1 MTVLDANAGVIAKVC
16 ALLRAASAAEA
27 TGTSTTELAR
37 SAGVARPTA
46 HRLLTELADEG
57 FVDRDTGTG
66 RWALG
71 PEIYLLGSM
80 AALRYDVTDQARDI
94 VQDLAMRSGES
105 AFLSACR
112 GGETVCLLRVE
123 GSFPLRSHVLY
134 EGIRLP
140 LGVASAGLAVL
151 AHLPDR
157 EVDDY
162 LDGVD
167 LVPEWGADHSETAIR
182 HRIELTRSSG
192 YAVNPALLVEGSWG
206 LGAAVF
212 DRGRSVYGY
221 LSNWR
226 HLACC
231 RVPAAHLAKFDAE
244 TQIYGW
250 DGISEE
256 QQKTIAEGHWHFI
269 TFGAFVCERRA
280 SI

>member
-1 MTVLDANAGVIAKVC
+1 VTVLDANAGVIAKVC

-57 FVDRDTGTG
+57 FVDRDTATG

-80 AALRYDVTDQARDI
+80 AALRYDVTDQARKI

-167 LVPEWGADHSETAIR
+167 LVPEWGADHSESAIR

-212 DRGRSVYGY
+212 DRGRRPAWA
-221 LSNWR
+221 LSLTGVETR
-226 HLACC
+226 FREDRRRELGKMLLD
-231 RVPAAHLAKFDAE
+231 AAHRLTLQVGTRPDP
-244 TQIYGW
+244 I
-250 DGISEE
+250 
-256 QQKTIAEGHWHFI
+256 
-269 TFGAFVCERRA
+269 
-280 SI
+280 